1 MRIRILAI
9 LVLTIGIPLVIGGC
23 GNGGG

>member
-9 LVLTIGIPLVIGGC
+9 LVFIIGIPLVIGGC